1 LQDFNLVNEMGFSD
15 IRFIVASD
23 TLVACLFP
31 LLVLVIGY
39 KHFPAVTF
47 SDIRDILSLDQRKFG
62 RRYGHFS
69 LERAFNSYQQYG
81 LLSRFELSR
90 MRLSYA
96 TSSRANK
103 NIGFKIGYPKK
114 LDRLEDLTNLNQFI
128 TERIAD
134 LALDEFPNLHSE
146 SRIDTDS
153 ADLGRVRESLKHF
166 VRDWSE
172 ERFGERTRIFAPIL
186 DLLKEVDTKER
197 EGMKILVPG
206 CGLGRLA
213 WEIAQLGMH
222 LFAGFRMTWC

>member
-1 LQDFNLVNEMGFSD
+1 MGFSD

-23 TLVACLFP
+23 ILVACLFP

-39 KHFPAVTF
+39 KYFPAVTF
-47 SDIRDILSLDQRKFG
+47 SDIRDILFGKFG

-81 LLSRFELSR
+81 LLSRSELSK
-90 MRLSYA
+90 MRVSYA
-96 TSSRANK
+96 TSNRANK

-114 LDRLEDLTNLNQFI
+114 LDRLEDVTNLNQFI

-134 LALDEFPNLHSE
+134 LALDEFPNLHTE

-153 ADLGRVRESLKHF
+153 ADLVRVRESLKHF

-172 ERFGERTRIFAPIL
+172 EGKAERTRIFAPIL
-186 DLLKEVDTKER
+186 ELLKEVDAKER
-197 EGMKILVPG
+197 DGMKVLVPG

-213 WEIAQLGMH
+213 WEIAQLGA
-222 LFAGFRMTWC
+222 LFSLVFE